1 MSDPFSFFGKR
12 LVINLDDAVERLS
25 GFNDEMLS
33 LGVNDVDRF
42 TAYPHNEEALKLPHK
57 VNSGADISHYK
68 LVELAKENG
77 WENVFV
83 FEDDFRA
90 RPNAYDPEIFL
101 ACTDYLS
108 SHDWDFF
115 NIGYMVCLHHCP
127 KLWYSKLNKRHAKI
141 FDLSGVTRLS
151 EHLVQ
156 FDHYTLRSNTA
167 VAYNH
172 TSYDKILNSY
182 DPLADIAV
190 DKWVSSNFK
199 TIGTVPC
206 MATWNSYHPMNQKKI
221 MAHSD
226 KLLATVA

>member
-1 MSDPFSFFGKR
+1 MIDPFSFFSKR
-12 LVINLDDAVERLS
+12 LVINLADASKRFS
-25 GFNDEMLS
+25 GFSEEMLR
-33 LGVNDVDRF
+33 LGVKDVDRF
-42 TAYPHNEEALKLPHK
+42 EAYPHDNEVNKLPHK
-57 VNSGADISHYK
+57 FNSGADISHYK
-68 LVELAKENG
+68 LVAMAKERG

-108 SHDWDFF
+108 SNDWDFF
-115 NIGYMVCLHHCP
+115 NIGYMVNLLGII
-127 KLWYSKLNKRHAKI
+127 KYSKQHKRNYKS

-156 FDHYTLRSNTA
+156 FDYYTLRSNTA

-172 TSYDKILNSY
+172 TSYDKILNNY
-182 DPLADIAV
+182 DPLTDIAV

-206 MATWNSYHPMNQKKI
+206 MATWNSYHPMKHKKI

-226 KLLATVA
+226 KLLATVT